1 MIVPMKKAS
10 IILATAAQEKDLE
23 KIRDLGVIHIEKKT
37 VSSESLAKVVDQKN
51 KAETALGVL
60 RTYKTAKNAARFA
73 IEKDVTARV
82 LDLVERRK
90 NLQEQRA
97 FLLKE
102 TSRIEKWGDFSP
114 SALKELADRGVI
126 LIPYELTNKAYA
138 ALKDEPF
145 IVLAKDK
152 TGVRGVAVGR
162 EIVGES
168 PFALPQCSLAEL
180 NDKAARVVQ
189 ELGAIEIDLQR
200 LAENKSAIESDLKI
214 FDKTIEFETAS
225 AGLEKA
231 SLSADFSLSLLTG
244 WAPAETVDAL
254 KVAAAENGWALVT
267 DDPAEEDKPPTLVRN
282 NAFVRLIA
290 PLFNFLGTVPG
301 YREYD
306 ISFSYLLFFCLFF
319 AMIFGDAAYGTLIFV
334 ITFCIG
340 LNYKKK
346 TGRTPDAVKLFGLLS
361 LCTIVWG
368 ALNGAWFA
376 MPYEK
381 LPSALQTLVLPQF
394 NSDIPLSP
402 FPGVLQK
409 LFKIPA
415 DQPSNTAYWNVQ
427 FLCFTTALIQLV
439 WAHIKNIKKL
449 LPSLVAV
456 AQAGWLLMMIGLY
469 FLVLSMLLQVELPGF
484 AVYFIGIG
492 LGTYFIFAEQRG
504 GNPISN
510 VGKSFANFLPT
521 FLNAVSSFADII
533 SYIRLFAVG
542 LAGASIAQSFNSM
555 AVGGGVGGSVLSV
568 VLKIFAA
575 ALILAFGHGL
585 NMVMNALSVI
595 VHGVRLNL
603 LEYAGNHLGMEWS
616 GYAYKPFSK

>member
-1 MIVPMKKAS
+1 MIVPMKKMS
-10 IILATAAQEKDLE
+10 IILTAAAQGLE
-23 KIRDLGVIHIEKKT
+23 KIRELGVIHIEKKT
-37 VSSESLAKVVDQKN
+37 VSSESLAKAVDQKN
-51 KAETALGVL
+51 KAEIALGIL
-60 RTYKTAKNAARFA
+60 RTYKNAKNAEHHPLVEDD
-73 IEKDVTARV
+73 ITARV
-82 LDLVERRK
+82 LGLVERRK
-90 NLQEQRA
+90 TLQEQKT

-102 TSRIEKWGDFSP
+102 TSRIEKWGSFSP
-114 SALKELADRGVI
+114 SALKELADGGVI

-145 IVLAKDK
+145 IVLAKSK

-162 EIVGES
+162 EIADES
-168 PFALPQCSLAEL
+168 PFALPECSLAEL
-180 NDKAARVVQ
+180 NDKATGIAQ
-189 ELGAIEIDLQR
+189 ELGAIEADLQK
-200 LAENKSAIESDLKI
+200 LSNSKSMIEAELKV
-214 FDKTIEFETAS
+214 FEKTIEFETAR

-231 SLSADFSLSLLTG
+231 SLSADFSVSFLTG
-244 WAPAETVDAL
+244 WAPVEAVDTL
-254 KVAAAENGWALVT
+254 KRAATENGWALVI
-267 DDPAEEDKPPTLVRN
+267 DDPAEGDKPPTLVRN

-290 PLFNFLGTVPG
+290 PLFSFLGTIPG

-319 AMIFGDAAYGTLIFV
+319 AMIFGDAAYGTLIFA

-381 LPSALQTLVLPQF
+381 LPPVLQALVIPQF

-415 DQPSNTAYWNVQ
+415 EQPSNTAYWNVQ

-469 FLVLSMLLQVELPGF
+469 FLVLSMLLQVELPEF
-484 AVYFIGIG
+484 ATYLIGIG
-492 LGTYFIFAEQRG
+492 LGTYFIFAEQNG
-504 GNPISN
+504 GNPIAN

-542 LAGASIAQSFNSM
+542 LAGTSIAQSFNSM
-555 AVGGGVGGSVLSV
+555 AIGDGVGGSVLSV

-575 ALILAFGHGL
+575 VLILSFGHGL

-616 GYAYKPFSK
+616 GYAYKPFRK

>member
-10 IILATAAQEKDLE
+10 IILSAVAQENYLE
-23 KIRDLGVIHIEKKT
+23 KIRELGVIHIEKKT
-37 VSSESLAKVVDQKN
+37 VSSESLVKAVEQKN
-51 KAETALGVL
+51 KAEIALGVL
-60 RTYKTAKNAARFA
+60 RTYKTTKNVTHSVV
-73 IEKDVTARV
+73 EKDVTVQV

-90 NLQEQRA
+90 SLQEQKA

-102 TSRIEKWGDFSP
+102 MSRIEKWGDFSP
-114 SALKELADRGVI
+114 SALKELVDSGVI
-126 LIPYELTNKAYA
+126 LVPYELTNKAYA
-138 ALKDEPF
+138 ALKDESF
-145 IVLAKDK
+145 IILAKNK

-162 EIVGES
+162 EIDGES
-168 PFALPQCSLAEL
+168 PFALPEYSLAEL
-180 NDKAARVVQ
+180 NDKAVHIVQ
-189 ELGAIEIDLQR
+189 ELGVIEVELQR
-200 LAENKSAIESDLKI
+200 LANSMRVIESELKVSGNI
-214 FDKTIEFETAS
+214 IEFETAR
-225 AGLEKA
+225 AGLEQVA
-231 SLSADFSLSLLTG
+231 LSKDFSISILTG
-244 WAPAETVDAL
+244 WAPAETVDVL
-254 KVAAAENGWALVT
+254 KRVAVENGWALVIN
-267 DDPAEEDKPPTLVRN
+267 DPSEEDKPPTLVRN

-290 PLFNFLGTVPG
+290 PLFSFLGTVPG

-319 AMIFGDAAYGTLIFV
+319 AMIFGDAAYGALIFIV
-334 ITFCIG
+334 TFCIG

-346 TGRTPDAVKLFGLLS
+346 TGETPDAVKLFGLLS
-361 LCTIVWG
+361 FCTIVWG

-381 LPSALQTLVLPQF
+381 LPPVLQALVIPQF
-394 NSDIPLSP
+394 NSDTPLSP

-409 LFKIPA
+409 LFEIPA
-415 DQPSNTAYWNVQ
+415 DQPSNPAYWNVQ

-449 LPSLVAV
+449 LPSPVAV

-469 FLVLSMLLQVELPGF
+469 FLVLSMLLQVRLPEF
-484 AVYFIGIG
+484 AVYFIGVG
-492 LGTYFIFAEQRG
+492 LGTYFIFAEQKG
-504 GNPISN
+504 GNPIAN

-542 LAGASIAQSFNSM
+542 LAGTSIAQSFNSM
-555 AVGGGVGGSVLSV
+555 AVGSGIGGSVPLV

-575 ALILAFGHGL
+575 VLILTFGHGL